1 MSTRPPVVPARG
13 TESERLAIA
22 TYHPELVAVGEQVFT
37 TDQQRLWLRDSAAWV
52 MLSAPVHHGA
62 VADEAAMLALATT
75 ATRGVWPLDL
85 CYRTDNQT
93 TYRFTD
99 ASAWEPCS
107 VAGLTTVTEI
117 DDDLATVDAGTGVTI
132 SDIDDDL
139 ATLSAP

>member
-1 MSTRPPVVPARG
+1 MSTRPPVVPVRG

-22 TYHPELVAVGEQVFT
+22 THHPELLAVGEQVFT

-52 MLSAPVHHGA
+52 MLSAPVHHGD
-62 VADEAAMLALATT
+62 VATETAMLALATT

-117 DDDLATVDAGTGVTI
+117 DDDLATVDAGIGVTI
-132 SDIDDDL
+132 SEIDDDL

>member
-1 MSTRPPVVPARG
+1 MSTRPPVVPVRG
-13 TESERLAIA
+13 TELQRAAIA
-22 TYHPELVAVGEQVFT
+22 ASHPELIAVGEEFYA
-37 TDQQRLWLRDSAAWV
+37 TDQQRLWLCSSSGWV
-52 MLSAPVHHGA
+52 LLSAPVHHGD
-62 VADEAAMLALATT
+62 VATEAAMLALATT

-85 CYRTDNQT
+85 CYRTENQT

-107 VAGLTTVTEI
+107 VAGLTTVTDI